1 MLYIDKDT
9 AKVVEVIQYAYENS
23 VEEINEFLDDDAYAF
38 MPNNDGNIFIDIKD
52 DNGHVESI
60 ILSPLFFLIKNKNQ
74 TGNTWQLIGKNLRI
88 NILNFSAAGGV

>member
-60 ILSPLFFLIKNKNQ
+60 ILSPLFFLIKNKKSDWKYMTAN
-74 TGNTWQLIGKNLRI
+74 WKEFEDKYIK
-88 NILNFSAAGGV
+88 F